1 MIGRESELRALN
13 ERYDSGRFE
22 MIPVFGRR
30 RVGKTTLL
38 KEFIK
43 GRNGVYFSATRGSLD
58 ANISKLA
65 SKVLGASSPVSMSLD
80 DLLDEIRIRSQ
91 KERYV
96 LIIDEYPN
104 LIRRNDHFS
113 DVLQEFIDDI
123 EDDSKLF
130 LILCG
135 SSISIMRHQVLSSQS
150 PIYGR
155 RTGQLEVLPMDIWD
169 TMRMLEGFRI
179 EDVMRI
185 YGIVGGIPLYLKMFD
200 PGSSVRDNIIRLFF
214 EDTSFFRNEH
224 EFVLME
230 EFDTPYTYY
239 TVLEALALGN
249 TRVSDIAKYC
259 SLDDSTVH
267 KYLSSLTATSFV
279 DRVTPVDN
287 PDGKNVQYRISDN
300 FIRFQFRRV
309 LPYADYYDPNDPGK
323 ILDGIMEGLDTDM
336 GPVFEEVC
344 AQHLK
349 GIHKGRIGKWWG
361 PDPNNHR
368 QEEIDLILT
377 NIEDGK
383 RTGWFAE
390 CKYRNFPVDVD
401 VLETL
406 RYRSSL
412 VKGFDVHRYI
422 IYSKGG
428 FTDNLKATDD
438 VELYSLDDILCID
451 DRAASDTN
459 H

>member
-230 EFDTPYTYY
+230 EFCRTADEPL
-239 TVLEALALGN
+239 VEE
-249 TRVSDIAKYC
+249 VSDTDKARAKKFFPSYGTNLAATRLGVDRFKKVVERLESDPESRELVC
-259 SLDDSTVH
+259 ECENVTRAEVEEICKDDTSFIVNDVRRRTRIGMGTCQGNFCALRAAAVFADMGVESTS
-267 KYLSSLTATSFV
+267 KDSLTRMREFLQG
-279 DRVTPVDN
+279 RW
-287 PDGKNVQYRISDN
+287 
-300 FIRFQFRRV
+300 
-309 LPYADYYDPNDPGK
+309 
-323 ILDGIMEGLDTDM
+323 
-336 GPVFEEVC
+336 
-344 AQHLK
+344 K
-349 GIHKGRIGKWWG
+349 GIRPVLLGR
-361 PDPNNHR
+361 
-368 QEEIDLILT
+368 
-377 NIEDGK
+377 
-383 RTGWFAE
+383 
-390 CKYRNFPVDVD
+390 
-401 VLETL
+401 TL
-406 RYRSSL
+406 RETEMTRS
-412 VKGFDVHRYI
+412 
-422 IYSKGG
+422 IYELSMNVTGG
-428 FTDNLKATDD
+428 DAQ
-438 VELYSLDDILCID
+438 
-451 DRAASDTN
+451 
-459 H
+459 